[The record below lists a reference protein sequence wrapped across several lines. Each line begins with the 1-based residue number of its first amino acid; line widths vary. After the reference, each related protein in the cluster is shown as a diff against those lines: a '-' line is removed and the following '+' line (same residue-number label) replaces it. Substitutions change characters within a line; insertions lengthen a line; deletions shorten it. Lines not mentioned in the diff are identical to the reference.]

1 LNAVISAQGLSK
13 SYGNFQALDNMSLE
27 VHKGRIVGLIGPN
40 GAGKTTA
47 LRCMLGLSTFEGSL
61 NVLGKNPHKD
71 RISLL
76 EDVAYIADTAVLP
89 QWMKVEQLLE
99 YMADVHP
106 RFSREKAQ
114 SFLNDTDI
122 SNRQKVKT
130 LSKGMIT
137 QLHLALAISIDAKL
151 LVLDEPTLGLDI
163 LYRKKFY
170 QQLLN
175 DYFDQ
180 ERTIVI
186 TTHQVE
192 EVEHLLTDLIF
203 IRKGQVTLDTTM
215 ESIVERFIEV
225 EVNDEYAE
233 QAKALG
239 PIHQRSVMG
248 GTVMMF
254 ENMPHQQLEPLGT
267 LRSPSVAD
275 LFVAKMQ

>member
-225 EVNDEYAE
+225 EVNDEYAK

-248 GTVMMF
+248 GEVMMF
-254 ENMPHQQLEPLGT
+254 ENIPHQKLEPLGT